1 MVFVSLD
8 ARTGLI
14 NLRDTGDLGVAGRA
28 PRFKS
33 ITDKLNENPAFLLEA
48 LVRLRLNVSTRSSSI
63 ARASLISPTDNCRY
77 RGAKGQLLGFANVQ
91 NAQSLR
97 TRSTYLAF

>member
-28 PRFKS
+28 PRFMS

-48 LVRLRLNVSTRSSSI
+48 LVRLRLNVSIYVSLV
-63 ARASLISPTDNCRY
+63 ALQSLIPHADHCRH
-77 RGAKGQLLGFANVQ
+77 RGAEGQLLGLADVQ
-91 NAQSLR
+91 NAQPVR
-97 TRSTYLAF
+97 TR